1 MARCDNCHGEYDFS
15 NLSGESFRCLGW
27 RYVYVCP
34 ECLRQLRQDERRFL
48 ENEKREKAEAERER
62 KREEAEAE
70 RERKREEAEAE
81 RERKREE
88 AETRESERQ
97 RRAALTPEERRAEDD
112 ANEKA
117 TKRWSIL
124 SLVFVELLAG
134 FILYN
139 IGYGEYTTFGIIS
152 FILVGPTVF
161 FRKFLWPI
169 GFVIYSLIS
178 FAYTKPKAALYT
190 VLISAGLI
198 VVLHDVVSDNK
209 WIEKV
214 PEAQIESS
222 EATQS
227 RTKHDYLSELAN
239 IKTVPK
245 LKNFFTQVAS
255 DFEAGKMGISGI
267 SEQVKS
273 GNKIMTDVY
282 SFLAESVHEINEDQL
297 EVLKKNIQ
305 NNPAVSDYR
314 KKKALSELNRGLEKI
329 KSLK

>member
-1 MARCDNCHGEYDFS
+1 MARCDNCHGEYDWS
-15 NLSGESFRCLGW
+15 DLKSELFRCLGGDSLY
-27 RYVYVCP
+27 RRSVSVCP
-34 ECLRQLRQDERRFL
+34 ECLRQLRQEERRFL

-62 KREEAEAE
+62 KREEAEA
-70 RERKREEAEAE
+70 
-81 RERKREE
+81 
-88 AETRESERQ
+88 RESERQ

-112 ANEKA
+112 VNEKA

-152 FILVGPTVF
+152 FILVGPTFF

-245 LKNFFTQVAS
+245 LENFFTQVAS
-255 DFEAGKMGISGI
+255 DFEAGKMGISGK

-297 EVLKKNIQ
+297 EVLKKTFRTIL
-305 NNPAVSDYR
+305 PSAIIER
-314 KKKALSELNRGLEKI
+314 KKLCQNLIVA
-329 KSLK
+329 